1 MKRMLLAALAAIAL
15 SFSLSAQD
23 YTGGVKGTV
32 VNRNGRQP
40 IEKARL
46 VLSKGAE
53 QVAETETLEDGS
65 FSIPGLPDGMYTLT
79 IVAPDFLDNQVQVT
93 VNDGYVK
100 NMFNLG
106 MTAVNRITE
115 IDDDSFGAFDME
127 DSGYNE
133 MKYLK
138 ALMLA
143 MPYFTRIPD
152 QSIVIGNGLRYDRL
166 SATRGNDYLMVYSYR
181 SDRMKIDLRKI
192 TGKKKNLWWMD
203 AATGTLTFMGTV
215 DNGVHDI
222 RLPKNASEQPGD
234 GVLIAIDATKEYISK
249 QQTTILTTKPWV
261 APRNLNE

>member
-127 DSGYNE
+127 DSGYNDNPTILFGSNDVFNNIAGYNFSAVRFRARGYASE
-133 MKYLK
+133 SQDVYL
-138 ALMLA
+138 AGVRLNDAVTGYSPFSLWSGLNEA
-143 MPYFTRIPD
+143 MRSKETVSGAEVSDFGFGGY
-152 QSIVIGNGLRYDRL
+152 NGLTNIFGNAASVRKGL
-166 SATRGNDYLMVYSYR
+166 RGSVLTNSTLYR
-181 SDRMKIDLRKI
+181 
-192 TGKKKNLWWMD
+192 
-203 AATGTLTFMGTV
+203 
-215 DNGVHDI
+215 
-222 RLPKNASEQPGD
+222 
-234 GVLIAIDATKEYISK
+234 
-249 QQTTILTTKPWV
+249 
-261 APRNLNE
+261 

>member
-115 IDDDSFGAFDME
+115 IDDDSFGAFDMD
-127 DSGYNE
+127 DSGYN
-133 MKYLK
+133 
-138 ALMLA
+138 
-143 MPYFTRIPD
+143 
-152 QSIVIGNGLRYDRL
+152 
-166 SATRGNDYLMVYSYR
+166 
-181 SDRMKIDLRKI
+181 
-192 TGKKKNLWWMD
+192 
-203 AATGTLTFMGTV
+203 
-215 DNGVHDI
+215 DN
-222 RLPKNASEQPGD
+222 P
-234 GVLIAIDATKEYISK
+234 
-249 QQTTILTTKPWV
+249 TILFTALNGKQIIKSRTVANGFFNIKDIKEVVTTHIANITLISNNNPK
-261 APRNLNE
+261 A